1 MHANVLSAVAHL
13 GLAATLAAFL
23 AQPVVSASAKEARV
37 TISNFTFEPQTTAI
51 ARGSKVTFVN
61 TDDMVH
67 TIVAADGSFR
77 SPPLETGQ
85 SFVTTVSRAGTVVY
99 FCGLHPFMKGS
110 IVVK

>member
-1 MHANVLSAVAHL
+1 MRTNILSVAAHFSI
-13 GLAATLAAFL
+13 AATLAALL

-37 TISNFTFEPQTTAI
+37 TISNFTFEPQMTSVPP
-51 ARGSKVTFVN
+51 GSHVTFVN

-85 SFVTTVSRAGTVVY
+85 SFVATLGKAGTVTY